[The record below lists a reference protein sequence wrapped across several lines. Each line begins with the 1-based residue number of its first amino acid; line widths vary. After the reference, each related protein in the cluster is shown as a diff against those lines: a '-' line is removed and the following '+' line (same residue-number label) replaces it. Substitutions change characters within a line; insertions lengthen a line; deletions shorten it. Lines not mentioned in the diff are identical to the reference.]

1 MKFGIC
7 NETYQGWPL
16 DKVCEHVA
24 ACGYDGLEIAP
35 FTLADDPSK
44 MTEEEAAA
52 CGEVVRAA
60 GLEVIGLHWL
70 LVKPEGLHM
79 TCDDDDIRAKTS
91 AFLQHLARLCGAMGG
106 SVMVL
111 GSPKQRNLSDGV
123 SYETALQRATQ
134 ICREVSEIGGPL
146 GVTLA
151 IEPLSTAETNFLTG
165 AAPAIELIE
174 RVDHPACR
182 LHLDVKAMCGED
194 GEIPDIIAASK
205 AHTAHFHAN
214 DKNLRG
220 PGFGD
225 IDFVPIARAL
235 KDSGYSDYVSVEVF
249 NYEPNAET
257 IARESLA
264 YLRHTFAE
272 AGAL

>member
-7 NETYQGWPL
+7 NETYQNWSL
-16 DKVCEHVA
+16 ERICDHA
-24 ACGYDGLEIAP
+24 ASCGYDGLEVAP
-35 FTLADDPSK
+35 FTLADDPRQ
-44 MTEEEAAA
+44 MTEAAAAA
-52 CGEVVRAA
+52 CGEIVRAA
-60 GLEVIGLHWL
+60 GLDVIGLHWL

-79 TCDDDDIRAKTS
+79 TCDDDAIRAKTS
-91 AFLQHLARLCGAMGG
+91 AFLQHLARLCAAMGG

-111 GSPKQRNLSDGV
+111 GSPKQRNLGESV
-123 SYETALQRATQ
+123 SYETALQRATTL
-134 ICREVSEIGGPL
+134 CREVAEVGGPL

-151 IEPLSTAETNFLTG
+151 IEPLSTVETNFLTG
-165 AAPAIELIE
+165 AAPAIELIK
-174 RVDHPACR
+174 RVDHPACQ

-205 AHTAHFHAN
+205 AHTVHFHAN

-235 KDSGYSDYVSVEVF
+235 KDSGYAGYVSVEVF
-249 NYEPNAET
+249 NYEPSAEV
-257 IARESLA
+257 IAADSLA
-264 YLRHTFAE
+264 YLRRTFAE
-272 AGAL
+272 ADAL

>member
-7 NETYQGWPL
+7 NETYQNWPL
-16 DKVCEHVA
+16 EKVCEHVA

-35 FTLADDPSK
+35 FTLAKDPGK
-44 MTEEEAAA
+44 MSEEEAAA
-52 CGEVVRAA
+52 CGKIVHDA

-70 LVKPEGLHM
+70 LVKPEGLHI
-79 TCDDDDIRAKTS
+79 TCNDATVRAATS
-91 AFLQHLARLCGAMGG
+91 AFLQHLVRLCAAMGG
-106 SVMVL
+106 SIMVL
-111 GSPKQRNLSDGV
+111 GSPKQRNLTDDI
-123 SYETALQRATQ
+123 SYETGLQRATDL
-134 ICREVSEIGGPL
+134 CREVAEVGGPM

-151 IEPLSTAETNFLTG
+151 IEPLSTKETNFLTG

-174 RVDHPACR
+174 RVAHPACK

-205 AHTAHFHAN
+205 AHTVHFHAN
-214 DKNLRG
+214 DVNLRG

-235 KDSGYSDYVSVEVF
+235 KASGYERYVSVEVF
-249 NYEPNAET
+249 DYEPSAEV
-257 IARESLA
+257 IASESLA
-264 YLRHTFAE
+264 YLKRSFAE

>member
-7 NETYQGWPL
+7 NETYQNWPL
-16 DKVCEHVA
+16 DKICAHVA
-24 ACGYDGLEIAP
+24 SCGYDGLEIAP

-44 MTEEEAAA
+44 MSEEEAAE
-52 CGEVVRAA
+52 CGRIVRES

-79 TCDDDDIRAKTS
+79 TCDDDAIRAETS

-111 GSPKQRNLSDGV
+111 GSPKQRNLTGDI
-123 SYETALQRATQ
+123 SYETGLQRATA
-134 ICREVSEIGGPL
+134 ICREVAEVGGPL

-165 AAPAIELIE
+165 AAPAIELIK
-174 RVDHPACR
+174 RVDHPACQ
-182 LHLDVKAMCGED
+182 LHLDVKAMCGES

-205 AHTAHFHAN
+205 AHTVHFHAN

-225 IDFVPIARAL
+225 IDFVPIATAL
-235 KDSGYSDYVSVEVF
+235 KDSGYDGYVSVEVF
-249 NYEPNAET
+249 NYEPSAEV
-257 IARESLA
+257 IAEESLA
-264 YLRHTFAE
+264 YLKRTFSE

>member
-7 NETYQGWPL
+7 NETYQNWPL
-16 DKVCEHVA
+16 EKICDHVA
-24 ACGYDGLEIAP
+24 RCGYDGLEIAP
-35 FTLADDPSK
+35 FTLADDPGN
-44 MTEEEAAA
+44 MTEAEATA
-52 CGEVVRAA
+52 CGEIVRAA

-79 TCDDDDIRAKTS
+79 TCDDDAIRAATS
-91 AFLQHLARLCGAMGG
+91 SFLQHLARLCGAMGG

-111 GSPKQRNLSDGV
+111 GSPKQRNLTEGV
-123 SYETALQRATQ
+123 NYETALQRATA
-134 ICREVSEIGGPL
+134 ICREVAEVGGPL

-151 IEPLSTAETNFLTG
+151 IEPLSTVETNFLTG

-174 RVDHPACR
+174 RVDHSACQ

-205 AHTAHFHAN
+205 AHTVHFHAN
-214 DKNLRG
+214 DRNLRG

-235 KDSGYSDYVSVEVF
+235 KETGYDGYVSVEVF
-249 NYEPNAET
+249 NYEPDAET
-257 IARESLA
+257 IARDSLA
-264 YLRHTFAE
+264 YLRRTFTQ